1 MNYRMIGRIIG
12 QILGLEALFLLL
24 PLAICLADG
33 DEPAVL
39 GFTLS
44 VLISAGVY
52 LLLRWL
58 CRNAETVFRA
68 KEGLVCVSLAW
79 MAMSFLGCLPF
90 FLSGAIPNLVDALFE
105 TVSGFTTTGASILPA
120 VEGLPRGLLFWRSF
134 THWVGGMGVLVFL
147 LAIIPISGAGGGFT
161 MHLLRAES
169 PGPNVGKL
177 VPRIR
182 QTAKLLYLI
191 YVVLTVLDLIF
202 LLLGGM
208 PLFDALC
215 TAFATAGTG
224 GFSVRNASMAAYS
237 PYLQNVTTVF
247 MLLFG
252 VNFSCY
258 YLLLMRQIRNVFRD
272 EELRLYLGLVAAA
285 ILLITWDLRG
295 LYATVGETVR
305 QAAFQVSSIISTTGF
320 ATTDFDLWPSFSK
333 AILMILMITGACAGS
348 TAGGLKLARALLLFK
363 TLRRNARQVLH
374 PSRVQVVRNN
384 GQAVPEKV
392 LEHANAY
399 FAAYI
404 IIIIVSFLLISLD
417 EFSLTTNFTAVLA
430 CFNNVGPGL
439 DGVGPTC
446 SYAAYSTFSKLVLTV
461 DMLAGR
467 LEIFPILALF
477 SRGSWTYR

>member
-12 QILGLEALFLLL
+12 LILGLEALFLLL

-58 CRNAETVFRA
+58 CRNAETGFRA

>member
-58 CRNAETVFRA
+58 CRNAETGFRA

-182 QTAKLLYLI
+182 QTAKLLYLH

-215 TAFATAGTG
+215 TAYATAGTG

-247 MLLFG
+247 KLLFG

-305 QAAFQVSSIISTTGF
+305 QAAFQVSSIISTPGF
-320 ATTDFDLWPSFSK
+320 ATTDVDLWPSFSK

>member
-58 CRNAETVFRA
+58 CRNAETGFRA

-120 VEGLPRGLLFWRSF
+120 VEGLPRGILFWRSF

>member
-12 QILGLEALFLLL
+12 QILGLEALFLLP
-24 PLAICLADG
+24 PLVICLADG

-44 VLISAGVY
+44 ILITSAVY

-58 CRNAETVFRA
+58 CRNAESGFRA

-90 FLSGAIPNLVDALFE
+90 VLSGAIPDLVDALFE
-105 TVSGFTTTGASILPA
+105 TVSGFTTTGASILPV
-120 VEGLPRGLLFWRSF
+120 VEGLPRGILFWRSF

-147 LAIIPISGAGGGFT
+147 LAIVPVSGAGGGFT

-177 VPRIR
+177 VPRIK

-191 YVVLTVLDLIF
+191 YVALTALNLLF
-202 LLLGGM
+202 LLFGGM
-208 PLFDALC
+208 PLFDAVC
-215 TAFATAGTG
+215 TAFGTAGTG
-224 GFSVRNASMAAYS
+224 GFGIRNDSLASYS

-258 YLLLMRQIRNVFRD
+258 YLLLMRQFRDVFRD
-272 EELRLYLGLVAAA
+272 EELRIYLAVVAGS

-295 LYATVGETVR
+295 VYATVGETLR
-305 QAAFQVSSIISTTGF
+305 HAAFQVGSIISTTGF

-374 PSRVQVVRNN
+374 PNRVQVVRNN

-404 IIIIVSFLLISLD
+404 IIILLSFLLISLD

-430 CFNNVGPGL
+430 CFNNVGPGF

-446 SYAAYSTFSKLVLTV
+446 SFAAYSGLSKLVLIL

>member
-44 VLISAGVY
+44 VLISDGVY

-58 CRNAETVFRA
+58 CRNAETGFRA

>member
-58 CRNAETVFRA
+58 CRNAETGFRA

-439 DGVGPTC
+439 DGVGPTF